1 MQTAEQKKTYD
12 NIIKLYDFA
21 EDLVEAVEKNPAK
34 KPEER
39 LKLVEPLIEQIEESA
54 EMLAQV
60 YISFVETGTQ
70 PDDETKIKV
79 ENSIQKMFEAISNY
93 KDQVRKL

>member
-1 MQTAEQKKTYD
+1 MQTSEQKKTYD

-21 EDLVEAVEKNPAK
+21 EDLVEAIEKNPAK

-54 EMLAQV
+54 EILAQV
-60 YISFVETGTQ
+60 YISFVETGVQ
-70 PDDETKIKV
+70 PDDDTKIKV
-79 ENSIQKMFEAISNY
+79 DNSINKMFEAISIY
-93 KDQVRKL
+93 KEQIKKL